1 MPYCVPELS
10 RDGYDLLYRC
20 EPGWGVNDCS
30 WYRKADESNACVH
43 AKKFKTVTRCG
54 CELAKKQA
62 QRKYFDAEAERLG
75 TTYDRIGG

>member
-75 TTYDRIGG
+75 TSYDGIVG